1 MHVIATAGHVDHG
14 KSSLVRALTGV
25 DPDRWAEEKERGLT
39 IDLGFASLPL
49 PSGREVS
56 IVDVPGHV
64 RFLKNMLA
72 GVGAVDACLFVV
84 SAVEGWKPQSEEHL
98 RILELV
104 GVRHGVV
111 VVTKADLADP
121 DLLELARLD
130 VAEHTVGSFL
140 EDAPIV
146 TVDSLSG
153 RALDELRGALDAL
166 VDETPVPADLDRP
179 RLWID
184 RAFAAKG
191 AGTVVTGTLTG
202 GTIRVDD
209 ELLLVQPDVRVRVRG
224 LQTHHRQRTEIGPGH
239 RVALNLVGVA
249 HDRVHRGD
257 VLVRPG
263 QWHVT
268 ARVDASLEVLGSL
281 SHVVS
286 RRGAYAAYIGS
297 GEWPVRVR
305 VLGPQS
311 IRPGASG
318 LVRLHLATA
327 LPLVPGDRYVLRES
341 GRDETVGGGEILDV
355 EPVLPASRAAP
366 DRSIERVVAERG
378 WVDAAHLARIT
389 GTSVEPTLGRWVVHP
404 PALEAMHEELRARV
418 AAAGALGLDIAKLD
432 ERERA
437 ALELLDELAVEDGR
451 VRPAEQRDP
460 LEDHPFLAA
469 LRATPLAPPDPDRV
483 DRGELQALIRS
494 GRVVESGGCYF
505 AAEAVRDAARLS
517 MRLLETQ
524 PEGFTV
530 SDFRVAAGN
539 TRKHAV
545 PLLSYLDSIGA
556 TRRREDR
563 RIAGPRLAS
572 TAEGT
577 NI

>member
-1 MHVIATAGHVDHG
+1 MRVICTAGHVDHG
-14 KSSLVRALTGV
+14 KSALVRALTGME
-25 DPDRWAEEKERGLT
+25 PDRFAEEQRRGLT

-209 ELLLVQPDVRVRVRG
+209 ELLLVQPDVQVRVRG
-224 LQTHHRQRTEIGPGH
+224 LQTHHRQRTELGPGH

-327 LPLVPGDRYVLRES
+327 LPLVPGDRYVLREN

-366 DRSIERVVAERG
+366 DRSIERVVAE
-378 WVDAAHLARIT
+378 
-389 GTSVEPTLGRWVVHP
+389 
-404 PALEAMHEELRARV
+404 
-418 AAAGALGLDIAKLD
+418 
-432 ERERA
+432 
-437 ALELLDELAVEDGR
+437 
-451 VRPAEQRDP
+451 
-460 LEDHPFLAA
+460 
-469 LRATPLAPPDPDRV
+469 
-483 DRGELQALIRS
+483 
-494 GRVVESGGCYF
+494 
-505 AAEAVRDAARLS
+505 
-517 MRLLETQ
+517 
-524 PEGFTV
+524 
-530 SDFRVAAGN
+530 
-539 TRKHAV
+539 
-545 PLLSYLDSIGA
+545 
-556 TRRREDR
+556 
-563 RIAGPRLAS
+563 
-572 TAEGT
+572 
-577 NI
+577 